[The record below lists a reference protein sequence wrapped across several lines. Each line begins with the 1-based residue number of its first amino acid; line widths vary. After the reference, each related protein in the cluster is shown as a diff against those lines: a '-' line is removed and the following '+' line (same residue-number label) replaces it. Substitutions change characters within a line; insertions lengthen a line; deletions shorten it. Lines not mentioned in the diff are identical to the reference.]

1 MHDARYRT
9 VFAFPRMVEDLLR
22 GFAARA
28 WAGSLDFS
36 TLQKV
41 PADYVSDE
49 RLSRRGDGVWQVRF
63 HDGRPVLVVLEFQ
76 SSDDPRMALRIL
88 AYTSLLYQELA
99 RNEAPALDELGRL
112 PAVLP
117 VVLYNGGTPWRA
129 VREVSELI
137 QPVDEALAA
146 YRPTQRHHVLDERH
160 VGTADLPGRNLV
172 TAVVRLGRIRSPW
185 SVFRVTRMLRQWL
198 RRPEDDELRRVFA
211 AWMRE
216 IAEPFVPPGETL
228 PPEMTLEEIEM
239 TVAERAAEWSKQRI
253 QEGRMRGM
261 REGRDQGVREGMVQG
276 LAHERTLLRRMAA
289 SRFGTETAERLAET
303 LAGITDPECLAEI
316 GEWLVRCETGGEFLA
331 RVAAA
336 GDRGWPGQ
344 YLNETGCGHRATP
357 ANDGVLS
364 SPERECP
371 LVDPQR
377 LLVDSLG
384 RELRLRPPPAL
395 GAHRGPTGR
404 VAGERPDCKQVVVGL
419 VINRDGF
426 PQAHEIFDGGR

>member
-49 RLSRRGDGVWQVRF
+49 RLSHRGDAVWQVRF

-185 SVFRVTRMLRQWL
+185 GVFRVTRMLRQWL

-261 REGRDQGVREGMVQG
+261 REGRDQGVREGRDQGVREGRDQGVREGRDQGVREGRDQGVREGMVQG

-336 GDRGWPGQ
+336 GTEAGRG
-344 YLNETGCGHRATP
+344 N
-357 ANDGVLS
+357 
-364 SPERECP
+364 
-371 LVDPQR
+371 
-377 LLVDSLG
+377 
-384 RELRLRPPPAL
+384 
-395 GAHRGPTGR
+395 
-404 VAGERPDCKQVVVGL
+404 
-419 VINRDGF
+419 I
-426 PQAHEIFDGGR
+426 

>member
-1 MHDARYRT
+1 MSSGNGMNDRTVQWLEQGRALGRVEVMRRQAAAPMAHHASARRGIATAWSRGGRTNGYEHRADVLRMSRRRPLPATSPPRHPRPMHDARYRT

-49 RLSRRGDGVWQVRF
+49 RLSRRGDAVWQVRF

-185 SVFRVTRMLRQWL
+185 GVFRVTRMLRQWL

-261 REGRDQGVREGMVQG
+261 REGMVQG

-336 GDRGWPGQ
+336 GTEAGRG
-344 YLNETGCGHRATP
+344 N
-357 ANDGVLS
+357 
-364 SPERECP
+364 
-371 LVDPQR
+371 
-377 LLVDSLG
+377 
-384 RELRLRPPPAL
+384 
-395 GAHRGPTGR
+395 
-404 VAGERPDCKQVVVGL
+404 
-419 VINRDGF
+419 I
-426 PQAHEIFDGGR
+426 